1 MADSDSA
8 APVMEFEN
16 RLRKALKEGLDL
28 AGIEDITVETE
39 AVPNTRLHRVLVIA
53 KGFSDLRFSE
63 RQDLIWRIMDREF
76 GPDEQL
82 RISMI
87 LAMTPGEQEGE

>member
-1 MADSDSA
+1 MPSI
-8 APVMEFEN
+8 FED
-16 RLRKALKEGLDL
+16 RLRKALKEGLDV
-28 AGIEDITVETE
+28 AGIDATIETE
-39 AVPNTRLHRVLVIA
+39 AVPNTKLHRVMVTA
-53 KGFSDLRFSE
+53 NGFGDLRFSE

-87 LAMTPGEQEGE
+87 LDMTPGEREGE

>member
-1 MADSDSA
+1 MADSDSV
-8 APVMEFEN
+8 APTVEFEK
-16 RLRKALKEGLDL
+16 RLEKALKKGLNV
-28 AGIEDITVETE
+28 AGIEDVTVETE
-39 AVPNTRLHRVLVIA
+39 AVPNTKLHRVVVIA
-53 KGFSDLRFSE
+53 EQLSNLGFSE

-87 LAMTPGEQEGE
+87 LAMTPGEREGE